1 MPGPTLP
8 NWVRGYLLIQGVV
21 ATVLAVALLL
31 APDLMVVAWPWK
43 ITRLLAQIY
52 SAPLLS
58 YGVGS
63 LLLARQRTWAEIRVA
78 TTAMLVFT
86 AGVLLASLIHRS
98 LFSAALA
105 TWLWF
110 GGFTIA
116 TLFLGLLTARAFQH
130 RPHHEALASA
140 STP

>member
-1 MPGPTLP
+1 
-8 NWVRGYLLIQGVV
+8 
-21 ATVLAVALLL
+21 
-31 APDLMVVAWPWK
+31 MVMAWPWK

-86 AGVLLASLIHRS
+86 AGVLLASAIHRN
-98 LFSAALA
+98 LFSARLA

-116 TLFLGLLTARAFQH
+116 TLILGLLTGRAFQLQRH
-130 RPHHEALASA
+130 QETL
-140 STP
+140 